1 MKTTI
6 VAEIGSNWEG
16 KLSIAKKIISECK
29 SAGADAVKFQMWRA
43 TDLYSEN
50 HPEWSTIKK
59 SELTFA
65 KAIKIKQICD
75 DLKIEFMC
83 SVFYP
88 EAVTFLESLGV
99 NRYKIA
105 SRTCLLKDPF
115 AIETLQKKASTKK
128 PVIISMGMGGS
139 KKKLENILLKNN
151 ITFCYCISDYPLN
164 FNKINWKKAVNFD
177 GFSDHTIGFDIPIA
191 AIAIGARVIEK
202 HFTLDK
208 NMEGWDHKM
217 SATPEELSVI
227 CAANKRINSAMGTF
241 RITANESS
249 EQRSE
254 FRRSITTSK
263 KLKKDHIIVE
273 SDLSYKRPGTGISP
287 EYRDV
292 LIGRKLKNDLDDDV
306 LIKYDDLV

>member
-1 MKTTI
+1 LKTTI

-75 DLKIEFMC
+75 DLKIEFVC

-128 PVIISMGMGGS
+128 PVIISMGMGGN
-139 KKKLENILLKNN
+139 KRKIEKIFLKNN
-151 ITFCYCISDYPLN
+151 VTFCYCISDYPLN
-164 FNKINWKKAVNFD
+164 FDKINWKKAVIFD
-177 GFSDHTIGFDIPIA
+177 GFSDHTMNITA
-191 AIAIGARVIEK
+191 AILFTLLKKQKKSKQIIIEK
-202 HFTLDK
+202 H
-208 NMEGWDHKM
+208 
-217 SATPEELSVI
+217 V
-227 CAANKRINSAMGTF
+227 
-241 RITANESS
+241 
-249 EQRSE
+249 
-254 FRRSITTSK
+254 
-263 KLKKDHIIVE
+263 
-273 SDLSYKRPGTGISP
+273 
-287 EYRDV
+287 
-292 LIGRKLKNDLDDDV
+292 KLKNSKGPDASTSIDTTQLSN
-306 LIKYDDLV
+306 LIYHVRLIEKTNF